1 MWQKSNIKYI
11 EFNKDKVVKMN
22 DPLEILL
29 ACTSQSFQGAAEV
42 FCPNNLFS
50 KSYILAKF

>member
-1 MWQKSNIKYI
+1 MWRKSNIKYI